1 MIISY
6 NSSYEEVEEFI
17 LNHNNSLVCNDLGE
31 LFLLKDYLWLVS
43 QQTQHKYLLSE
54 VLYEC
59 DHLTEFTLEVGDE
72 VYVNLVKSLPTGSI
86 VASGNHTFVKNSEDT
101 FIFVMPETYTVV
113 GSTTTIMHSDILTG
127 PLTVL
132 SLPEGV

>member
-31 LFLLKDYLWLVS
+31 LFLLKEHLWLVS

-54 VLYEC
+54 VLYVC
-59 DHLTEFTLEVGDE
+59 DHLT
-72 VYVNLVKSLPTGSI
+72 
-86 VASGNHTFVKNSEDT
+86 
-101 FIFVMPETYTVV
+101 
-113 GSTTTIMHSDILTG
+113 
-127 PLTVL
+127 
-132 SLPEGV
+132 

>member
-101 FIFVMPETYTVV
+101 
-113 GSTTTIMHSDILTG
+113 
-127 PLTVL
+127 L
-132 SLPEGV
+132 SL

>member
-101 FIFVMPETYTVV
+101 FIFVMPEAYTVEN
-113 GSTTTIMHSDILTG
+113 SKTLPYDLIHTIGRIG
-127 PLTVL
+127 Q
-132 SLPEGV
+132 